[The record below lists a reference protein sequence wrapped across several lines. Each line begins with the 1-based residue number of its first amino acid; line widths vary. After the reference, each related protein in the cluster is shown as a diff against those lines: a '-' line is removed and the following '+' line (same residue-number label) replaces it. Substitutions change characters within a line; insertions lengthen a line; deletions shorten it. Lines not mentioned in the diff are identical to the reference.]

1 MESPDA
7 YQRILRDIAAQR
19 PDVRSKL
26 EALAAWLPFAF
37 AQCALGPG
45 SLGDYHEKTG
55 GAGRLTAIFTRCGT
69 RLLDV
74 DNLAG
79 GFKALVDACRYEN
92 LIAEDNP
99 EAIDLIFRQ
108 KKVTRARVGT
118 EIQILRF

>member
-7 YQRILRDIAAQR
+7 YQRILLDVAAHR
-19 PDVRSKL
+19 PEVRAKL

-37 AQCALGPG
+37 AQCALGPEA
-45 SLGDYHEKTG
+45 LGADREKTG
-55 GAGRLTAIFTRCGT
+55 GAGRLTAIFTRFGS

-79 GFKALVDACRYEN
+79 GFKALVDACRYEK
-92 LIAEDNP
+92 LIEEDNP

-108 KKVTRARVGT
+108 KKVTRARMGT